1 LLLFVGALPWVLVAF
16 GSSALSLHVIFK
28 DFCHQMPE
36 RTLTIFGTP
45 MAVCSR
51 CAGIYAGIAI
61 GAILPPL
68 RFMTR
73 HGRAAIWTAFSI
85 VLLDVII
92 QNYML
97 HSVNHFSRVA
107 TGIIAGWAASAFLFS
122 SLEPKSL
129 PFPRAYIL
137 K

>member
-1 LLLFVGALPWVLVAF
+1 LLFFVGALPWVLTVF
-16 GSSALSLHVIFK
+16 GSSALNLHFIFK
-28 DFCHQMPE
+28 DFCHQIPE

-97 HSVNHFSRVA
+97 HSVNHFFRMA

-122 SLEPKSL
+122 SLEPEPL
-129 PFPRAYIL
+129 PFLAHTS
-137 K
+137 